1 MTSAA
6 VASNSRYD
14 VRTIVGGGIQLGAAT
29 AAGVVVFALL
39 SRAMTGAAEAIVQS
53 VIVLVGG
60 AVATW
65 WPAGMVRPRDVD
77 TIGWTTLLAFVGAV
91 TFTILDIALLR
102 PLGMYH
108 WTWDAIGGGSG
119 FWYISIWW
127 MGGTFLAWMGAWVYA
142 IEARRRSPPVMSL
155 AVMSGALALVL
166 FVVFDVLQGRVH
178 PAYAA
183 LACAI
188 AAVSGVPV
196 AVIMGGRR

>member
-6 VASNSRYD
+6 VASTSRYD

-39 SRAMTGAAEAIVQS
+39 SRAMTGTAEAIVQS
-53 VIVLVGG
+53 LIVLVGG

-65 WPAGMVRPRDVD
+65 WPAASVRPRDVD
-77 TIGWTTLLAFVGAV
+77 TIGWTALLAFVGAV
-91 TFTILDIALLR
+91 AFTILDIVVLR
-102 PLGMYH
+102 PLQIYH

-142 IEARRRSPPVMSL
+142 IETRRRSPPVMSL
-155 AVMSGALALVL
+155 ASVSVLLAVVL
-166 FVVFDVLQGRVH
+166 FVVFSLLQGRVH

-183 LACAI
+183 LGYAI

-196 AVIMGGRR
+196 AAFLDGRR